1 MRKGIWVYFVVLAI
15 AAAGGIS
22 TAAIPET
29 KEKIGT
35 PLSADETKYD
45 FHNPLPWLEI
55 GADARFRMIRER
67 ARKLDKN
74 TKSDDR
80 FWQRYRAR
88 LWTRMNLADVMDF
101 NMRIVTEPRYYG
113 RRDDLE
119 HRFIRHEALFDR
131 FNIELKNVFGLPVT
145 AKIGRQDLQLGSNW
159 LILEGTP
166 LDGSRT
172 SYFDAAR
179 FTCNLDEY
187 DSTLDIIWVDNHA
200 DSGRWLKPFND
211 RNLDIAEQ
219 DERGIIAYL
228 SNRLDKNAQIDGYFI
243 YKNDRNRNR
252 ANGTEGNIYTLG
264 SMIKGF
270 IDDKWGYQIEVAPQF
285 GHKNGK
291 ELGAFGSN
299 NRLSYNL
306 HDKKDNIFHVGYEYL
321 SGNKDPDKHFDRVWA
336 RESRYS
342 DLYNGC
348 IDSIDGRELDGSNL
362 HRPNFGW
369 SIRPTDKMQIVTDYS
384 LIFADKNTRDAGTNG
399 MSKHGKFRGQ
409 LVKLQVKYKF
419 NKHVHNRFTAE
430 CFLPGN
436 FYNRD
441 RNDVAM
447 FLRYGIVFT
456 W

>member
-1 MRKGIWVYFVVLAI
+1 MRKSIWIHFVVVAI
-15 AAAGGIS
+15 VTTVGIS
-22 TAAIPET
+22 TAAMPDA
-29 KEKIGT
+29 EKKGAVF
-35 PLSADETKYD
+35 PDADEIKHN
-45 FHNPLPWLEI
+45 FHNSRPWLEI
-55 GADARFRMIRER
+55 GADVRFRMIRER
-67 ARKLDKN
+67 ARKLEKN
-74 TKSDDR
+74 KSSDDR

-88 LWTRMNLADVMDF
+88 IWTKMNLANDLDF
-101 NMRIVTEPRYYG
+101 NMRLVTEPRYYG

-131 FNIELKNVFGLPVT
+131 FNIELKNIFDLPIT

-172 SYFDAAR
+172 VYFDAAR
-179 FTCNLDEY
+179 FTCDLDKHC
-187 DSTLDIIWVDNHA
+187 STLDIIWIDNHA

-211 RNLDIAEQ
+211 RNIDTAEQ
-219 DERGIIAYL
+219 DERGAIAYL
-228 SNRLDKNAQIDGYFI
+228 SNRLNKNTQIDGYFI
-243 YKNDRNRNR
+243 YKNDHNRNR
-252 ANGTEGNIYTLG
+252 TNGSEGNIYTIG
-264 SMIKGF
+264 AMVKGN
-270 IDDKWGYQIEVAPQF
+270 IDDNWKYQIEAAPQF

-291 ELGAFGSN
+291 KLSAFGSN
-299 NRLSYNL
+299 NKISYHLN
-306 HDKKDNIFHVGYEYL
+306 DKKDNILYIGYEYM
-321 SGNKDPDKHFDRVWA
+321 SGSSDPDKHFDRVWA

-369 SIRPTDKMQIVTDYS
+369 SIRPIDKMQVITDYS
-384 LIFADKNTRDAGTNG
+384 LLFADKNTEDAGTNG

-409 LVKLQVKYKF
+409 LLKLQVKYKF
-419 NKHVHNRFTAE
+419 NKHIQNRFTAE

-436 FYNRD
+436 FYNSD